1 MEDSI
6 LDESY
11 LFLCLKRHRLFHRLS
26 SVSTIQFLNHLI
38 SQVYL
43 IELLYPVAPFKFE
56 MTMFITKVS
65 DKRNVFFF
73 SLLSSY
79 TSLVFF
85 DFSKIV
91 QAQRTST
98 KTVREPYRY
107 IARDHEI
114 LWPQTSIVPK
124 LSCSRR

>member
-38 SQVYL
+38 SQIYL

-56 MTMFITKVS
+56 MTMFITKIS

-85 DFSKIV
+85 DF
-91 QAQRTST
+91 
-98 KTVREPYRY
+98 
-107 IARDHEI
+107 
-114 LWPQTSIVPK
+114 
-124 LSCSRR
+124 